1 MTASVQ
7 LLSDTIDA
15 GQEAFVIQTPL
26 ATFIYHKE
34 GGGFSHL
41 IDVDGNDWIGYAPGD
56 GPAGE
61 YRGIP
66 NMVFRGSEGGFFHPG
81 HTGSKGSSTQ
91 VVVADPHLVS
101 LVTTSCD
108 GCWQV
113 RWDLFAAFA
122 RMRVLRV
129 NGADPGYWFLYEGTP
144 GGSFDPARS
153 RSIRSSGENLPLSEP
168 WAADVSAPA

>member
-41 IDVDGNDWIGYAPGD
+41 IDVDGNDWIGYAPGV

-66 NMVFRGSEGGFFHPG
+66 NMVFRGAELANALELKAMITNSRVPVPNGLLKTYPNL
-81 HTGSKGSSTQ
+81 TGI
-91 VVVADPHLVS
+91 AL
-101 LVTTSCD
+101 
-108 GCWQV
+108 
-113 RWDLFAAFA
+113 
-122 RMRVLRV
+122 
-129 NGADPGYWFLYEGTP
+129 NE
-144 GGSFDPARS
+144 
-153 RSIRSSGENLPLSEP
+153 
-168 WAADVSAPA
+168 